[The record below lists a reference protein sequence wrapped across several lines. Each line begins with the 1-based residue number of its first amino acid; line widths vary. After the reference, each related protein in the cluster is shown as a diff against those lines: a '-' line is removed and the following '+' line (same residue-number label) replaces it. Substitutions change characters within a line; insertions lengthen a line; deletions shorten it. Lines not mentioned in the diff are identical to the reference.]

1 MKFVKPPNMTAI
13 SLKSFNTFQVD
24 APASSLI
31 RIEDE
36 IQLMDVIR
44 SNVDIQLILGG
55 GSNILFSGQPVG
67 IVLKNDI
74 RGMRVMEENDN
85 HVIVETGGGEIW
97 HELVEWAVEKGF
109 GGIENLALIP
119 GTVGAAPIQNIGA
132 YGVELKD
139 VFYTLDAIKMSTG
152 QLHTFDLE
160 ACQFAYRDSFFKRNP
175 GAYFIARVRLKLFKK
190 HRLHLTYGAINK
202 TLEEMGVQ
210 QPRIEDVSRAVIKIR
225 RSKLPDPKVIGNA
238 GSFFKN
244 PVVSKRQFEELL
256 YQFPNLVYYSMEDG
270 SYKIPAGWLIDQCG
284 FKGKREGNVGC
295 YKNQALV
302 IVNYGYA
309 TGVEVLAWANKI
321 ADTVYQKYGI
331 RLEKEVNVV

>member
-44 SNVDIQLILGG
+44 SGVDIQLILGG
-55 GSNILFSGQPVG
+55 GSNILFSGQPIA

-74 RGMRVMEENDN
+74 TGMRVMEENDN
-85 HVIVETGGGEIW
+85 HVIVEIGGGEIW

-139 VFYTLDAIKMSTG
+139 VFYNLDAINMSTG

-175 GAYFIARVRLKLFKK
+175 GAYFIARVRLKLSKK
-190 HRLHLTYGAINK
+190 HQLHLTYGAINR
-202 TLEEMGVQ
+202 TLEEMGIQ
-210 QPRIEDVSRAVIKIR
+210 QPRIEDVSQAVIKIR
-225 RSKLPDPKVIGNA
+225 RSKLPDPTVIGNA

-244 PVVSKRQFEELL
+244 PVVAKRQFEELL
-256 YQFPNLVYYSMEDG
+256 HQFPNLVYYSMEDG

-302 IVNYGYA
+302 IVNYGDA
-309 TGVEVLAWANKI
+309 TGLEVLAWANKI